1 EIYSVTAI
9 GEAAFKDN
17 TTLTHVLIPNSVTSI
32 GSEAFRGCTNLQE
45 MIMPNSVTR
54 INWAAFMDCAN
65 LGNLVISENCTYISG
80 SAFERCYALTDLYIP
95 DSVTQIDGS
104 TFRSCNGLIQVTI
117 GNGLTS
123 IDGYV
128 FDLCSNL
135 ERVELGT
142 GVNTIQDRAFGGCS
156 KLTKVT
162 FAGNAPASCSGS
174 AFADAP
180 ATLYYITGTTG
191 WTDPWNGMPTV
202 AVDLDTPVII
212 TQPASQVVMTEDSVS
227 FTVAAI
233 GSAGLIY
240 QWYKDGSAIKG
251 ATDSIYTIDSVQMAD
266 AGSYAVTVSNG
277 VNSVTSEEAILTVID
292 STPTGDP
299 AEDFAY
305 TISGGVVTITGY
317 LGSNEVVTIP
327 NIIERCFVRTLGS
340 ASFRANN
347 LIKKVVIPDTVK
359 TIEGRVFLD
368 SQSLESVEIGEG
380 VETIGSWAFAGCV
393 KLKTMVIP
401 DSVTRTDG
409 AFFNNP
415 GLTSIIIGSN
425 VTNFGDTFGL
435 CGNLKSIY
443 FKGNAPVANN
453 IEANATV
460 YYFSG
465 TTGWTDPWCGR
476 PAVEIDGILITEQ
489 PQSEILLEGDTV
501 TFSTAVVGIGDL
513 SYQWYKDGEAI
524 KGATGSSYT
533 IDSVQMA
540 DAGSYAVTVSNGV
553 NSVTSEEA
561 TLTVI
566 DSTPIGDP
574 AEDFEYTISG
584 DEVTITGYL
593 GSNEVVTIPNII
605 EGCLVRTLGS
615 SLFRYN
621 KTITEVVVPNTVRTM
636 GDWVFAD
643 CVNLSNVTIPNSVT
657 VIGEHPF
664 IRCNS
669 LIEVTL
675 PDSLTSIGYG
685 AFDSCASLETVYIGN
700 NVTAIEAYAFYNC
713 RNLTAI
719 ELPAKVASIGSYAFN
734 SCNSL
739 TSIEVSDDNTTY
751 SSVDGVLFNKDQ
763 TKLILCP
770 AGKAGEFNIPNGT
783 LSIEGSAFKSCI
795 QLTVVTIPDT
805 VTSIGNEAFRS
816 CTSLQEMII
825 PDSVTEI
832 NWAAFMDCASLQNLV
847 ISENCTYISGSSFER
862 CYALTEVYIPDSVT
876 QIDGSTFRNCSGLLR
891 VVIGNGLTSIDGYV
905 FDCCSNLEWVE
916 VGSGVNTI
924 QDRAFGSCTNLTVVY
939 FTGNAPETCSDSA
952 FDDAPATLYYM
963 AGAEGWTDPW
973 YGMPTVEVDG
983 LAITVQPQSQIALED
998 FTITFSVTAIGVGEL
1013 SYQWYKDGEV
1023 IAGATASSYTI
1034 DSVQMA
1040 DAGSYAAVVSN
1051 ADKSVTSD
1059 EATLIVREPPSGTE
1073 GLEYT
1078 YNADGTAIVTGIG
1091 TATEEAN
1098 IIIPEIVV
1106 KDGVIYT
1113 VTGIKNYTSFCW
1125 SDSFVSVSIP
1135 AGMTSIGT
1143 GAFRGCSNLTD
1154 IFVDPDNPN
1163 YTSVDGIL
1171 FNKDQTVLVQ
1181 YPCGREGEYVVPADV
1196 TEIGEMAFYYCSKL
1210 SSVTLNDG
1218 LETIS
1223 NLAFYNCGIQPGIV
1237 IPDSVTTIG
1246 SS

>member
-1 EIYSVTAI
+1 PNLEGIYFAGDAPTRYYDNTLEDTDMVTIYYNEGTSGWTNPWYGRPAIVNYGNGLKFTWATPAPIYAGTPLGAEQLNATVNVPGSFKYSPGFGTILDAGTYVLNAAFTPKDGNYKSVSGAVMLEVLPLGLAYTYNANGTATVSGIGTLSEETEIEIPETVEYNGEIYSVTAI

-104 TFRSCNGLIQVTI
+104 TFRSCNGLIRVTI

-180 ATLYYITGTTG
+180 ATLYYITGTEG

-202 AVDLDTPVII
+202 AVDLDPPVII
-212 TQPASQVVMTEDSVS
+212 TQPASQIAMTEDTVS
-227 FTVAAI
+227 LTVTAI
-233 GSAGLIY
+233 GSADLIY

-277 VNSVTSEEAILTVID
+277 VNSVTSEEATLTVID

-317 LGSNEVVTIP
+317 LGSNEIVTIP

-501 TFSTAVVGIGDL
+501 TFNTAVVGIGDL
-513 SYQWYKDGEAI
+513 SYQWNKDGEAI
-524 KGATGSSYT
+524 KGATDSIYT
-533 IDSVQMA
+533 IDSV
-540 DAGSYAVTVSNGV
+540 
-553 NSVTSEEA
+553 
-561 TLTVI
+561 
-566 DSTPIGDP
+566 
-574 AEDFEYTISG
+574 
-584 DEVTITGYL
+584 
-593 GSNEVVTIPNII
+593 
-605 EGCLVRTLGS
+605 
-615 SLFRYN
+615 
-621 KTITEVVVPNTVRTM
+621 
-636 GDWVFAD
+636 
-643 CVNLSNVTIPNSVT
+643 
-657 VIGEHPF
+657 
-664 IRCNS
+664 
-669 LIEVTL
+669 
-675 PDSLTSIGYG
+675 
-685 AFDSCASLETVYIGN
+685 
-700 NVTAIEAYAFYNC
+700 
-713 RNLTAI
+713 
-719 ELPAKVASIGSYAFN
+719 
-734 SCNSL
+734 
-739 TSIEVSDDNTTY
+739 
-751 SSVDGVLFNKDQ
+751 
-763 TKLILCP
+763 
-770 AGKAGEFNIPNGT
+770 
-783 LSIEGSAFKSCI
+783 
-795 QLTVVTIPDT
+795 
-805 VTSIGNEAFRS
+805 
-816 CTSLQEMII
+816 
-825 PDSVTEI
+825 
-832 NWAAFMDCASLQNLV
+832 
-847 ISENCTYISGSSFER
+847 
-862 CYALTEVYIPDSVT
+862 
-876 QIDGSTFRNCSGLLR
+876 
-891 VVIGNGLTSIDGYV
+891 
-905 FDCCSNLEWVE
+905 
-916 VGSGVNTI
+916 
-924 QDRAFGSCTNLTVVY
+924 
-939 FTGNAPETCSDSA
+939 
-952 FDDAPATLYYM
+952 
-963 AGAEGWTDPW
+963 
-973 YGMPTVEVDG
+973 
-983 LAITVQPQSQIALED
+983 
-998 FTITFSVTAIGVGEL
+998 
-1013 SYQWYKDGEV
+1013 
-1023 IAGATASSYTI
+1023 
-1034 DSVQMA
+1034 
-1040 DAGSYAAVVSN
+1040 
-1051 ADKSVTSD
+1051 
-1059 EATLIVREPPSGTE
+1059 
-1073 GLEYT
+1073 
-1078 YNADGTAIVTGIG
+1078 
-1091 TATEEAN
+1091 
-1098 IIIPEIVV
+1098 
-1106 KDGVIYT
+1106 
-1113 VTGIKNYTSFCW
+1113 
-1125 SDSFVSVSIP
+1125 
-1135 AGMTSIGT
+1135 
-1143 GAFRGCSNLTD
+1143 
-1154 IFVDPDNPN
+1154 
-1163 YTSVDGIL
+1163 
-1171 FNKDQTVLVQ
+1171 
-1181 YPCGREGEYVVPADV
+1181 
-1196 TEIGEMAFYYCSKL
+1196 
-1210 SSVTLNDG
+1210 
-1218 LETIS
+1218 
-1223 NLAFYNCGIQPGIV
+1223 
-1237 IPDSVTTIG
+1237 
-1246 SS
+1246 